1 MAVLTGAGVSAESGI
16 PTFRDNNGLW
26 RKFRAEQLATLEA
39 FANDP
44 ELIWEWYDWRREMIA
59 AAEPNAGHL
68 ALVEMERRVPH
79 FTLITQ
85 NVDDLHERAGSR
97 NVIHLHGSIFVQRC
111 LRCSRE
117 STGPRPRKCACGGM
131 LRPGVVWFG
140 EALPPGLWEA
150 AERAVRASD
159 LLLVIGTSGIV
170 YPAAGLARLGKRV
183 VEINAAATALSGDM
197 DETLE
202 GPSGEILP
210 SLIA

>member
-1 MAVLTGAGVSAESGI
+1 VAVLTGAGVSAESGI
-16 PTFRDNNGLW
+16 PTFRDSNGLW
-26 RKFRAEQLATLEA
+26 RQFRAEQLATPEA

-44 ELIWEWYDWRREMIA
+44 ELVWEWYDWRRELIA
-59 AAEPNAGHL
+59 AAQPNAGHL
-68 ALVEMERRVPH
+68 ALAEMERRVPH

-117 STGPRPRKCACGGM
+117 TSGPRPPKCACGGM

-150 AERAVRASD
+150 AEQAVRASD

-183 VEINAAATALSGDM
+183 VEINAAATALSDDM

-210 SLIA
+210 RLIA